1 MKTFV
6 KGAIRDEKGQVLA
19 LALVLLVVGGL
30 ILTPLLGLM
39 STGLV
44 AGQVYGKKTDEL
56 YAADAGVEDAVW
68 KIQHQDQIPEVKYL
82 YCGGGNNSW
91 SYNMTNNTTNVN
103 GKSVAVTITYV
114 SNVTHAYRVVSTATG
129 DGSGTRIDAYVTG
142 VGDDYSGILDHVITS
157 QGSISYS
164 PGQNITPSQGP
175 NGPAASY
182 NGSWPDTVKEV
193 EKFKE
198 FYLWD
203 VDVNR
208 DKYTLD
214 TLSVN
219 GNVVRGPLYR
229 EGQLTIESLSDG
241 SQLTL
246 NGTFYITGKAV
257 IKPTNNDLTINL
269 NRNTLFVASCYG
281 VVGCPQDPNGN
292 NGPALDVGGKCNV
305 VGPGAIVVVG
315 SIDFK
320 PNIEVADPNKP
331 VFLMSVLGE
340 TNLQPQNNGYFYGAI
355 AGSVRVNL
363 QPNQTV
369 QYPVGGFAQY
379 DLNFPT
385 GIHKLIYSIASW
397 EINPA

>member
-1 MKTFV
+1 MKTTMRTLAR
-6 KGAIRDEKGQVLA
+6 GEKGQALILA
-19 LALVLLVVGGL
+19 IILLLVGGL
-30 ILTPLLGLM
+30 IAAPLLAHMG
-39 STGLV
+39 TGILT
-44 AGQVYGKKTDEL
+44 GEVYDTRTAEL

-68 KIQHQDQIPEVKYL
+68 KIQHQDQVPEVKGLTKCYD
-82 YCGGGNNSW
+82 S
-91 SYNMTNNTTNVN
+91 TNYTMTNVN
-103 GKSVAVTITYV
+103 NRSVAVNLTLVNNLT
-114 SNVTHAYRVVSTATG
+114 STYRVLSTATG

-157 QGSISYS
+157 QGPISYS

-182 NGSWPDTVKEV
+182 NGSWPDTAKEV

-229 EGQLTIESLSDG
+229 EGQLTIESLSNG

-292 NGPALDVGGKCNV
+292 NGPALDVGGKCNI

-385 GIHKLIYSIASW
+385 GIHKLIYTIASW
-397 EINPA
+397 EVTPL